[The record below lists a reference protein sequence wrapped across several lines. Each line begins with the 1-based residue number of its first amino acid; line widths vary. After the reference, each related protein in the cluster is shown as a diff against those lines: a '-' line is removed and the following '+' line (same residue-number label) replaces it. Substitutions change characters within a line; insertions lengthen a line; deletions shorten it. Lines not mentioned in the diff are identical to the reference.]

1 MHIQT
6 LDGLRL
12 ITQMP
17 INLENAG
24 MFIIGCSPEMVN
36 LNFGEPKQ
44 LRVKSCGVWSHS
56 LFGWVGP
63 MPTALKI
70 FTKSLPKHTCVI
82 SLPHV
87 NIWLLKNNHAY
98 GTLAISA
105 LITKGGHCDVLNN
118 LDNEEIVK
126 LDKAAVAYRYTGK
139 VDTALKL
146 LFNIYDSINLLD
158 NTEAA
163 VNARS
168 IIYDSFTLP
177 FTENPD
183 KEGQRYEELLARSFD
198 VSNKFYLRQFFA
210 EAYQFAV
217 QLEKLHGH

>member
-1 MHIQT
+1 MHVQT

-12 ITQMP
+12 ITQVP
-17 INLENAG
+17 INLDNAG

-44 LRVKSCGVWSHS
+44 LRVKSCGVWTHS

-63 MPTALKI
+63 MTNALKA
-70 FTKSLPKHTCVI
+70 FTKTLPKHTHVI

-105 LITKGGHCDVLNN
+105 LITKGGHCEVLNN
-118 LDNEEIVK
+118 LDNEEIIK
-126 LDKAAVAYRYTGK
+126 LDRAASTYRYSGK
-139 VDTALKL
+139 AEAALKI
-146 LFNIYDSINLLD
+146 LFGIYDSVNLLD
-158 NTEAA
+158 NTESAI
-163 VNARS
+163 NARS

-183 KEGQRYEELLARSFD
+183 KEGEKYEALLAKCFD

-210 EAYQFAV
+210 EGYQFAV
-217 QLEKLHGH
+217 QLEKLYGH

>member
-1 MHIQT
+1 MHVQT

-12 ITQMP
+12 ITQVP
-17 INLENAG
+17 INLDNTG

-44 LRVKSCGVWSHS
+44 LRVKSCGVWTHS

-63 MPTALKI
+63 ITNALKA
-70 FTKSLPKHTCVI
+70 FTKTLPKHTYVI

-105 LITKGGHCDVLNN
+105 LITKGGHCEVLNN
-118 LDNEEIVK
+118 LDNEEIIK
-126 LDKAAVAYRYTGK
+126 LDRVASAYRYSGK
-139 VDTALKL
+139 AEAALKI
-146 LFNIYDSINLLD
+146 LFG
-158 NTEAA
+158 
-163 VNARS
+163 
-168 IIYDSFTLP
+168 IYDSFTLP

-183 KEGQRYEELLARSFD
+183 KEGEKYEALLAKCFD

-210 EAYQFAV
+210 EGYQFAV

>member
-1 MHIQT
+1 MHVQT

-12 ITQMP
+12 ITQVP
-17 INLENAG
+17 INLDNAG

-44 LRVKSCGVWSHS
+44 LRVKSCGVWTHS

-63 MPTALKI
+63 MTNALKA
-70 FTKSLPKHTCVI
+70 FTKTLPKHTHVI

-105 LITKGGHCDVLNN
+105 LITKGGHCEVLNN
-118 LDNEEIVK
+118 LDNEEIIK
-126 LDKAAVAYRYTGK
+126 LDRAASAYRYSGK
-139 VDTALKL
+139 AEAALKL
-146 LFNIYDSINLLD
+146 LFG
-158 NTEAA
+158 
-163 VNARS
+163 
-168 IIYDSFTLP
+168 IYDSFTLP

-183 KEGQRYEELLARSFD
+183 KEGEKYEALLAKCFD

-210 EAYQFAV
+210 EGYQFAV